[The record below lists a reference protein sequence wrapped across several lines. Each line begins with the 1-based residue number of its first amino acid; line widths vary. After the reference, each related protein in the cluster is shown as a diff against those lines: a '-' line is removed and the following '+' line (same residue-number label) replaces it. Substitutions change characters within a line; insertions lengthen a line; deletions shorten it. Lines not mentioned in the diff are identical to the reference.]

1 MRLGAPG
8 KGLIGV
14 DITSATVKLIE
25 LRRAGAHYQ
34 VDSYAVRPLREGAV
48 VERRIRDMSEVVDA
62 LARAVQQA
70 RPASR
75 RAAVA
80 VPASAAITKTLTLP
94 ASLNDDEIEARIQ
107 LDSDKHIP
115 FPFSE
120 VAFDFQRLGLNAR
133 YGDQQDVL
141 LVACRQQDVSQ
152 LTDALLQAGLT
163 PAAVDVETFAMERA
177 FTELRHQLPATRDE
191 EDCVALVDIG
201 ATMNAFH
208 VLRAGRIVYSRD
220 TVFGGRQL
228 TDEIRSRYGLSLEE
242 AGLAK
247 KRGGLPE
254 DYQHSVL
261 DPFLDTLVQQV
272 GRSLQLYYTA
282 GRKHEVRRMVLAG
295 GSCMIPGLAE
305 RLGLDPAE
313 LRFKNLLKK
322 GEVLR
327 PGLRGMDANLAQ
339 SFRRLVKESD
349 WKKRARKKNA
359 PIGLAC
365 GGSNAARATR
375 ETCNHRMRPRPMGSA
390 TCRNRLRKKNALGS
404 ARSPTNARVMGSE
417 KMGRTSSRRAP
428 S

>member
-1 MRLGAPG
+1 MRLRASG

-25 LRRAGAHYQ
+25 LRRAGSHHQ
-34 VDSYAVRPLREGAV
+34 IESYAVRPLREGAV
-48 VERRIRDMSEVVDA
+48 VERRIRDMGEVADA
-62 LARAVQQA
+62 LQRAVESA
-70 RPASR
+70 RPSSR
-75 RAAVA
+75 QAVAA

-107 LDSDKHIP
+107 LESDKHIP

-141 LVACRQQDVSQ
+141 LVACRQQDVNQ

-177 FTELRHQLPATRDE
+177 FGELRHQLPPGGGE
-191 EDCVALVDIG
+191 EECVALVDIG

-208 VLRAGRIVYSRD
+208 VIRGGRITYSRD

-228 TDEIRSRYGLSLEE
+228 TEEIRARYGLTLEE

-254 DYQHSVL
+254 DYQTSVL
-261 DPFLDTLVQQV
+261 APFLDTLVQQI

-282 GRKHEVRRMVLAG
+282 GRKHEVRRMILAG
-295 GSCMIPGLAE
+295 GSSVIPGLGD
-305 RLGLDPAE
+305 R
-313 LRFKNLLKK
+313 
-322 GEVLR
+322 
-327 PGLRGMDANLAQ
+327 LAQ
-339 SFRRLVKESD
+339 ETGMEVAIANPFLRMKINTRIDVQTLAGD
-349 WKKRARKKNA
+349 A
-359 PIGLAC
+359 PAMLTACGLAM
-365 GGSNAARATR
+365 RA
-375 ETCNHRMRPRPMGSA
+375 G
-390 TCRNRLRKKNALGS
+390 K
-404 ARSPTNARVMGSE
+404 
-417 KMGRTSSRRAP
+417 
-428 S
+428 